1 MRIESIFMKIV
12 IVLVIYKLK
21 LIESSTFDTL
31 IKAYYKHNKFE
42 YFELIIYDN
51 SPIKQNINVRIP
63 FQTQYIHDSS
73 NGGLY
78 AAYTYTLNRAIETKC
93 DWILLLDQDTK
104 IPLNYFFL
112 LSKITADK
120 SLDNDVVAIVPKVF
134 TINGKIISPCKLY
147 IGRIRKSIKLGYA
160 GICDFK
166 ISAINSGA
174 FIKVNFL
181 IAIGGFNPLFKL
193 DFVDHWIFYKIFAC
207 RKKVFILDSIIEH
220 ELSVTNYDIY
230 MSKERYKN
238 ILNSEI
244 LFINLYSSKLEK
256 IIYFLRLIIRSFKQL
271 IFIKNKIYFNI
282 TCRAITNIV
291 IGK

>member
-1 MRIESIFMKIV
+1 MKIV

-21 LIESSTFDTL
+21 LIESSTFNTL
-31 IKAYYKHNKFE
+31 INAYYKYNNFE

-51 SPIKQNINVRIP
+51 SPIKQNINMKIP

-78 AAYTYTLNRAIETKC
+78 AAYTYALKRAIDTGC

-104 IPLNYFFL
+104 LPLNYFFL
-112 LSKITADK
+112 ISKIMVNK
-120 SLDNDVVAIVPKVF
+120 LLDDNVVAIVSKVA
-134 TINGKIISPCKLY
+134 TAYGKIISPCKLF
-147 IGRIRKSIKLGYA
+147 IGRIERPVKSEYV
-160 GICDFK
+160 GICNFK

-174 FIKVNFL
+174 FIKVEFL
-181 IAIGGFNPLFKL
+181 KTIGGFNPLFKL
-193 DFVDHWIFYKIFAC
+193 DFVDHWIFYKIFTC

-220 ELSVTNYDIY
+220 ELSVTNYNMY
-230 MSKERYKN
+230 MSKERYNN

-244 LFINLYSSKLEK
+244 LFINLYSPKLEK
-256 IIYFLRLIIRSFKQL
+256 MVYILKLIIRSFKQL

-291 IGK
+291 IGKINVK